1 MNPSSGTIIWNL
13 VLWWVGLARAPHS
26 PSPAELSYSLQYQ
39 AAAGCPTAS
48 ALSQAIETR
57 VPGARQQ
64 PAERAAVRLR
74 VELRRGAAST
84 LWLDLPEGASRR
96 EFPPA
101 ACESTLTTMGIV
113 ASMVLDAE
121 TSRRSATAQSL
132 MTRPASR

>member
-1 MNPSSGTIIWNL
+1 M
-13 VLWWVGLARAPHS
+13 WWAGLAGAA
-26 PSPAELSYSLQYQ
+26 SPAPSAAERSFSLDY
-39 AAAGCPTAS
+39 AAPASCPDAA

-84 LWLDLPEGASRR
+84 LWLDLPEGALRR